1 MRSAER
7 YKQLAVN
14 CLDLIHALPYPVAL
28 FRVTDRQ
35 MVLANSRF
43 CHDFE
48 IPEISGN
55 NDGDGFRR
63 DSSTEPNVHT
73 PLRIRMNDEGTI
85 CLDTSDGRQ
94 VCIDAQAQPFR
105 YDGEA
110 CWLVTSV
117 PVTAQETPANEN
129 PKEEENYRALV
140 ENLNDIVYTTDIH
153 AVVTYVSPNI
163 QQLSGF
169 EPREVIGRNFI
180 EFVHPDDLSGR
191 MDQFFKILAGGQQ
204 ATEYRMI
211 TKTGDI
217 KWARTNARPIVR
229 NGAVVGVQ
237 GILVDITDRKE
248 IEKALRHSEEK
259 YRILVQNSKDA
270 IFVIQGDYI
279 KFMNPSASEILGY
292 DCERIAEIPFWEFI
306 HPDDRPMIEH
316 RLELRLRGEG
326 LPDRTAFRIL
336 NKDGAVRDVDLNS
349 VLINWEEKP
358 AVLNFLRDVTVQK
371 LMEEQLRNAQK
382 MEAIGTLSGGIAH
395 NFNNLLMGIHGS
407 ASLSLKELPPST
419 NASRHMEKIVSLVQS
434 GAKLTHQLLDYARG
448 GKPKMSTVNLNQLVR
463 EAADTISATK
473 KHIQIHQHLSEDIPA
488 IKADQGQ
495 IEQVLLNLLL
505 NAADAMPNS
514 GQVHIDTS
522 CLNGFDIQGK
532 PALPKDSTYIRI
544 RVSDTGTGIPEEI
557 QDRIFEPFFTTK
569 GLEQGTG
576 LGLSTVY
583 GIVKNHKGEIHVES
597 EIDRG
602 ATFSIYLPA
611 QPSTAACPVAK
622 DPPQHVMGR
631 GTILL
636 VDDEPSV
643 LEPSAAL
650 LAQMG
655 YKVLKAPDGS
665 TAISLFEQNWKT
677 IDLVVLDLVMP
688 NTSGRD
694 LYYQFKEI
702 DPQVNVVL
710 SSGFGPSDQTEEL
723 LRNGCLELLHKPYD
737 MARVSTTMREILAR
751 GATG

>member
-1 MRSAER
+1 MKSAER
-7 YKQLAVN
+7 YQQLAVN
-14 CLDLIHALPYPVAL
+14 YLDLFHALPYPVAL
-28 FRVTDRQ
+28 FRATDRR

-43 CHDFE
+43 CNDFKV
-48 IPEISGN
+48 PEKSGI
-55 NDGDGFRR
+55 NDENGRCDPSR
-63 DSSTEPNVHT
+63 EPNDHI
-73 PLRIRMNDEGTI
+73 PLRIRIIEEGTI
-85 CLDTSDGRQ
+85 CLETRDGRHFN
-94 VCIDAQAQPFR
+94 INAQAQPFR

-110 CWLVTSV
+110 CWLVTPV
-117 PVTAQETPANEN
+117 PVTAQQMPANQN
-129 PKEEENYRALV
+129 AKQEETYRALV
-140 ENLNDIVYTTDIH
+140 ENLNDIVYTTDAN

-163 QQLSGF
+163 QQVSGF

-180 EFVHPDDLSGR
+180 EFVHPEDLSGR
-191 MDQFFKILAGGQQ
+191 MEQFLKILAGGQQ

-217 KWARTNARPIVR
+217 KWARTSARPIVR
-229 NGAVVGVQ
+229 SGAVVGVQ

-248 IEKALRHSEEK
+248 IEKALRDSEEK

-326 LPDRTAFRIL
+326 LPDRAAFRIL

-407 ASLSLKELPPST
+407 ASLSLKELPPSA
-419 NASRHMEKIVSLVQS
+419 NAFRHMEKIVSLVQS
-434 GAKLTHQLLDYARG
+434 GAKLTRQLLDYARG
-448 GKPKMSTVNLNQLVR
+448 GKPKMSTVDLNQLVK

-514 GQVHIDTS
+514 GQVQIHTS
-522 CLNGFDIQGK
+522 CLKGFEIQGQ
-532 PALPKDSTYIRI
+532 AGLPKDATYILM
-544 RVSDTGTGIPEEI
+544 RVSDTGTGIPKEI

-569 GLEQGTG
+569 GLGRGTG

-611 QPSTAACPVAK
+611 QPPTAACPVAK
-622 DPPQHVMGR
+622 DLPQQVMGR

-665 TAISLFEQNWKT
+665 TAITLFEQNWKT

-688 NTSGRD
+688 NISGRD
-694 LYYQFKEI
+694 LFYRFKEI

-710 SSGFGPSDQTEEL
+710 SSGFGLSDQTEEL
-723 LRNGCLELLHKPYD
+723 LRNGCLGLLHKPYD
-737 MARVSTTMREILAR
+737 IARVSTTMREILAC